1 MLLHEKVRDHR
12 HAFAF
17 MAIFGIAIWLG
28 LGWTNGG
35 FPSTEIMFGFL
46 ALLALEDEKQARQLL
61 GREESVQPVGPFE
74 TRRIALAGQ

>member
-1 MLLHEKVRDHR
+1 MLLHEKVSDHR

-17 MAIFGIAIWLG
+17 MAVFGIAIWLG

-46 ALLALEDEKQARQLL
+46 ALLALEDEKQARQP
-61 GREESVQPVGPFE
+61 RDIDESPRPNGLTE
-74 TRRIALAGQ
+74 ARRTALAGQ